1 VCLLLAAGVASAS
14 YYAADVVLPASAR
27 ASGPGAEWYTSLWVT
42 NPGAAQD
49 VELLLLKAGQAN
61 PEPQRVTVRLE
72 AGETRRWENVLTEL
86 FGLPSGSGAI
96 RARAGEPIL
105 VTSRTY
111 DRPAGTTLAE
121 TTGLGMA
128 AVPVKLALRV
138 GQSTTLQGV
147 PVTAGGDFRY
157 NFGVVEV
164 GGAPVTVAIV
174 LKDGNGNRLGSRS
187 LTLDAQ
193 QPVQLRAED
202 LLPAAAGAARA
213 ELPADGVVEIAVASG
228 NGAIVTW
235 ATQIANGS
243 QDSTSF
249 EMAIDAE
256 RLTGETG
263 PMGPTGPTGPTG
275 PAGPEGTPGPAG
287 PPGPIGPTGPAGPAG
302 AIGLTG
308 PAGPTGPTGLTGS
321 IGLTGPAGPT
331 GATGAPGLATL
342 SRTTAE
348 PAGANCAFGGVLVEM
363 GSDVNGNGTL
373 DAGEENAA
381 LTRFVCNGAVGETG
395 PVGPTGPTGAQGPI
409 GETGATGAVGP
420 TGPIGPTGATGAQ
433 GPVGETGL
441 TGAVGPTGPIGPT
454 GATGAQGPVGETGA
468 TGAVG
473 PTGPIGPTGATGAQ
487 GPVGAT
493 GMTGAVGPTGPIGP
507 MGATGPQGLVGE
519 TGATGPTGM
528 PGPMGASGLATV
540 SRTTAEPAGVNCATG
555 GVLVEMGLDANGNGT
570 LDAGEENAALTRYVC
585 NGAQG
590 PTGPTGPP
598 GPTGATGST
607 GPTGSTGATGATGP
621 TGPTGAMGAAGLATV
636 ARTTAEPAGANC
648 ATGGV
653 KIEMGLDVNGNGV
666 LDAGEENAALTRYVC
681 NGAQGP
687 QGIPGPAGES
697 SADAIWGDGGD
708 GALTVASS
716 LDWSASPPA
725 GTLQYSS
732 ITVNAGVTLTIPSG
746 LVLRSTGAVTVNG
759 TIQVR
764 TNPVS
769 LSIGV
774 AASRPGA
781 EGGSNATGGAALS
794 PLLARLLVN
803 PSADAGGWG
812 GGSAAY
818 AGPGGGAVVLLAKGA
833 LAVSS
838 SGAIRADGG
847 NGLTASGGQNT
858 GGGGAGGVVVLA
870 SATSIANDGT
880 ISARGGAGGA
890 HYPIP
895 PAPTDQDTSA
905 GGGGGGG
912 IVLQIAPSISGVAP
926 SVTGGAAG
934 TGAWSVGYA
943 GGGGACGGA
952 GGRSGG
958 PSGGATAGSTGIV
971 SQRVTASPSSL
982 FLSPVRM

>member
-1 VCLLLAAGVASAS
+1 
-14 YYAADVVLPASAR
+14 
-27 ASGPGAEWYTSLWVT
+27 
-42 NPGAAQD
+42 
-49 VELLLLKAGQAN
+49 
-61 PEPQRVTVRLE
+61 
-72 AGETRRWENVLTEL
+72 
-86 FGLPSGSGAI
+86 
-96 RARAGEPIL
+96 
-105 VTSRTY
+105 
-111 DRPAGTTLAE
+111 
-121 TTGLGMA
+121 
-128 AVPVKLALRV
+128 
-138 GQSTTLQGV
+138 
-147 PVTAGGDFRY
+147 
-157 NFGVVEV
+157 
-164 GGAPVTVAIV
+164 
-174 LKDGNGNRLGSRS
+174 
-187 LTLDAQ
+187 
-193 QPVQLRAED
+193 
-202 LLPAAAGAARA
+202 
-213 ELPADGVVEIAVASG
+213 
-228 NGAIVTW
+228 
-235 ATQIANGS
+235 
-243 QDSTSF
+243 
-249 EMAIDAE
+249 
-256 RLTGETG
+256 
-263 PMGPTGPTGPTG
+263 
-275 PAGPEGTPGPAG
+275 
-287 PPGPIGPTGPAGPAG
+287 
-302 AIGLTG
+302 
-308 PAGPTGPTGLTGS
+308 
-321 IGLTGPAGPT
+321 
-331 GATGAPGLATL
+331 
-342 SRTTAE
+342 
-348 PAGANCAFGGVLVEM
+348 
-363 GSDVNGNGTL
+363 
-373 DAGEENAA
+373 
-381 LTRFVCNGAVGETG
+381 
-395 PVGPTGPTGAQGPI
+395 
-409 GETGATGAVGP
+409 
-420 TGPIGPTGATGAQ
+420 
-433 GPVGETGL
+433 
-441 TGAVGPTGPIGPT
+441 
-454 GATGAQGPVGETGA
+454 
-468 TGAVG
+468 
-473 PTGPIGPTGATGAQ
+473 
-487 GPVGAT
+487 
-493 GMTGAVGPTGPIGP
+493 
-507 MGATGPQGLVGE
+507 
-519 TGATGPTGM
+519 
-528 PGPMGASGLATV
+528 
-540 SRTTAEPAGVNCATG
+540 
-555 GVLVEMGLDANGNGT
+555 
-570 LDAGEENAALTRYVC
+570 
-585 NGAQG
+585 
-590 PTGPTGPP
+590 
-598 GPTGATGST
+598 
-607 GPTGSTGATGATGP
+607 
-621 TGPTGAMGAAGLATV
+621 MGAAGLATV

-905 GGGGGGG
+905 GGAGGAHYPIPPAPTDQDTSAGGGGGGG

-958 PSGGATAGSTGIV
+958 PSGSATAGSTGIV